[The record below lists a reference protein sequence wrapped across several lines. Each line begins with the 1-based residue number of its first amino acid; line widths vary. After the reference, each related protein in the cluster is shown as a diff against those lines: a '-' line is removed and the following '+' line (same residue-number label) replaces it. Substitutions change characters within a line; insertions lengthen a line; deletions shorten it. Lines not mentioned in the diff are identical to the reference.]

1 MSILPLSFSANKVGY
16 KKYLKAGGCLL
27 FADFIIYERRT
38 PIEVC
43 AEKINRLHAAMI
55 YSYDQAIYYKSIGDL
70 SMYELHIYTSEVRAK
85 HLSEA
90 HKELES
96 LSK

>member
-1 MSILPLSFSANKVGY
+1 MSILPTSFSSNKVGY

-27 FADFIIYERRT
+27 FADFMVYERRT

-43 AEKINRLHAAMI
+43 AEKINRFHTAMI

-70 SMYELHIYTSEVRAK
+70 TMFYLHIHTSDIRAK
-85 HLSEA
+85 QLGEA